1 MSSII
6 RIEDKT
12 VLENMRYDLQVVAS
26 LVEEGSHVLDLG
38 CGQGELLLWLTE
50 HRGVTARGVEISEEA
65 VRSGIAGG
73 LSVYHGDIDE
83 GLADYADNSFDLVI
97 LSQTL
102 QMVRNP
108 HLVMDEMLR
117 VGRQAIVSFPNFGHW
132 SVRLHLL
139 LQGRAPRTPSLPY
152 EWYNTPNIRV
162 LTIRDFHN
170 FCAEAGIT
178 ILKEIPIVFSGPCDG
193 RIVRLQPNLTAQYG
207 IYLVTR
213 TKP

>member
-1 MSSII
+1 
-6 RIEDKT
+6 
-12 VLENMRYDLQVVAS
+12 MRYDLQVVAS

-170 FCAEAGIT
+170 FCAESGIT
-178 ILKEIPIVFSGPCDG
+178 ILKEIPIVFSGSHDG
-193 RIVRLQPNLTAQYG
+193 RIVRLNPNLTAQYG

-213 TKP
+213 AQP

>member
-1 MSSII
+1 MSSVI

-12 VLENMRYDLQVVAS
+12 VLKNMRYDLQVVAS

-170 FCAEAGIT
+170 FCAESGIT
-178 ILKEIPIVFSGPCDG
+178 ILKEIPIVFSGSHDG
-193 RIVRLQPNLTAQYG
+193 RIVRLNPNLTAQYG

-213 TKP
+213 AQP